1 MIFISPG
8 HHQSSKGA
16 SYGDFTEFD
25 EAVLWQ
31 IKLMDLLTRER
42 AIAVPPGRL
51 RDKVDFIN
59 LKMTEF
65 PGPHVAIEIHFNMV
79 WIDFNE
85 DGKVDPNEYVGDGS
99 ETLYYP
105 QSDYG
110 KELATRIQERLSMVF
125 PPNRGA
131 KEGWYQMNPKNKPD
145 YFLAKTN
152 CPALIIEPEFVH
164 HKDKIIEARDVACH
178 VISQELLSIVGA
190 S

>member
-8 HHQSSKGA
+8 HHQKRKGA

-25 EAVLWQ
+25 EAMLWQ

-42 AIAVPPGRL
+42 AIAVPSGGL
-51 RDKVDFIN
+51 RSKIAFIN
-59 LKMTEF
+59 NKMTEF
-65 PGPHVAIEIHFNMV
+65 QGPHIAIEIHFNMD
-79 WIDFNE
+79 WNDFNE
-85 DGKVDPNEYVGDGS
+85 DGKVDPNEYVGKGS

-105 QSDYG
+105 KSNAG
-110 KELATRIQERLSMVF
+110 KQFAEQIQDQLSIVF

-131 KEGWYQMNPKNKPD
+131 KEGWYQMNPDKGPD

-164 HKDKIIEARDVACH
+164 HKDKIVEARDIACH
-178 VISQELLSIVGA
+178 IIAQELLSIVGEK
-190 S
+190 